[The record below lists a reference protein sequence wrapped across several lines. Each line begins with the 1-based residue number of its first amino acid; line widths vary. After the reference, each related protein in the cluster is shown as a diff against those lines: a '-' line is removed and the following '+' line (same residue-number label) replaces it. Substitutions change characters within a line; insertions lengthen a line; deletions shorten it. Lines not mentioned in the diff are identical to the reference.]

1 MEIEAILNNKPLY
14 EDYDDNVEDVST
26 PNHLVYG
33 RRLENINEKN
43 SCSIKVEVSIELGKR
58 EEISS
63 VGNICLECV
72 AKRIF
77 DVTS

>member
-1 MEIEAILNNKPLY
+1 MSCVKRCIKKVIGVRRISNIEIQTLIMEIEAILNNKPLY

-43 SCSIKVEVSIELGKR
+43 SCSIKVE
-58 EEISS
+58 
-63 VGNICLECV
+63 
-72 AKRIF
+72 A
-77 DVTS
+77 